1 MKDGAPMPDP
11 NHPVEMTQ
19 QYSQRLGRLCKSLRN
34 SVRRAKK
41 YRDMDQYWIKEL
53 CRQGTTLASRY
64 DPDVEDV
71 SPSFMYRVE
80 LPSVREIVVRLCD
93 IIDAKQSPAL
103 HQLWADLQ
111 RDYDYLSTAL
121 HLLDDDLQTLDGS

>member
-1 MKDGAPMPDP
+1 MKNGAPMPDP

-19 QYSQRLGRLCKSLRN
+19 QYTQRLGRLCKSLRN
-34 SVRRAKK
+34 SVWRAKK
-41 YRDMDQYWIKEL
+41 YRDMDQYWVKKL
-53 CRQGTTLASRY
+53 CRQGTNLATRY
-64 DPDVEDV
+64 NPDVEDV
-71 SPSFMYRVE
+71 SPSLMLSVE
-80 LPSVREIVVRLCD
+80 LPGVRKIVVCLCE

-121 HLLDDDLQTLDGS
+121 HLLDDDDL